1 VLGRGSDARKYA
13 ELHSEILAAFQKTFF
28 QHNSTATTFS
38 SGSQACDAI
47 ALDIG
52 AVTAEYIDAVYQ
64 HLETSI
70 RQNGTHVTVG
80 EVRLPALVRVLS
92 VARYQDLM
100 CDIMSSTTY
109 PSYGF
114 LVDQGS
120 TSMTEYWDG
129 PLGTGRQDHIIL
141 DGGDV
146 WLYSLAGMKQAE
158 GL

>member
-28 QHNSTATTFS
+28 QHNSTATTYS
-38 SGSQACDAI
+38 SGSQACDAF

-52 AVTAEYIDAVYQ
+52 AVPAEYIDVVYQ

-80 EVRLPALVRVLS
+80 EVGLLALVRVLS

-129 PLGTGRQDHIIL
+129 PPGTGRQDHIIL